1 MGYDAGMPVSD
12 HFAFPLLRIFGRL
25 EAKLKHR
32 PRFIRQG
39 KRDAMVD
46 WWAVN
51 AVVSALPPAAFVE
64 RLDDDTR
71 DKILAGERD
80 RPKVQVVVEV
90 EGLRR
95 ARFRQ
100 RPLDRPDHDP
110 SDAIA
115 LVEAARRVRNN
126 LFHGGKEDPGDQPFD
141 GDDDEWG
148 RAALDVAK
156 ILLDLVEH
164 GAFGPAEP

>member
-1 MGYDAGMPVSD
+1 MTVSD
-12 HFAFPLLRIFGRL
+12 CIAFPLLRVFGRL

-39 KRDAMVD
+39 QRDAMVD
-46 WWAVN
+46 WRAVN
-51 AVVSALPPAAFVE
+51 AAVSTLPPAAFVE
-64 RLDDDTR
+64 RLGDDTR

-90 EGLRR
+90 DGLRR
-95 ARFRQ
+95 ARFRE
-100 RPLDRPDHDP
+100 RPLDPPDHDP

-115 LVEAARRVRNN
+115 LVDAARRLRNN
-126 LFHGGKEDPGDQPFD
+126 LFHGGKEEPGDQPFE

-148 RAALDVAK
+148 RAALDVAQV
-156 ILLDLVEH
+156 LLDLVDDD
-164 GAFGPAEP
+164 AFGPPDP

>member
-12 HFAFPLLRIFGRL
+12 HIAFPLLRIFGRL

-39 KRDAMVD
+39 QRDAMVD
-46 WWAVN
+46 WRAVN

-64 RLDDDTR
+64 RVEDETR
-71 DKILAGERD
+71 NKILAGERD

-90 EGLRR
+90 DGLRR
-95 ARFRQ
+95 ARFHE
-100 RPLDRPDHDP
+100 RPLDPPDHYP

-126 LFHGGKEDPGDQPFD
+126 LFHGGKEEPGDQPFD
-141 GDDDEWG
+141 GDDNEWG

-164 GAFGPAEP
+164 DAFGPAVP